1 MFSIDEIK
9 KKRESYERKIEEIL
23 KEFERELPP
32 EIKIESSVMLN
43 RDKSMKCSIKLE
55 VEDLNS

>member
-32 EIKIESSVMLN
+32 EIKIESSVVLN